1 MMDFDINAI
10 KASFLVESQEGLD
23 HAEQSLLAI
32 ESGAADPELLNEI
45 FRVVHTM
52 KGNASSLEFQELG
65 GFAHVV
71 EDLLDTVRSQQS
83 VMTQETV
90 TLLLAA
96 IDVLRSLVAASAS
109 GDAAL
114 SDHQRELKEK
124 IASATR
130 EQRAEG
136 SSEASQQVSAVDK
149 VTGPQ
154 VGGARRTLRAE
165 VEKLDR
171 MLDLT
176 GEIAIA
182 QGRMRR
188 LLEERN
194 DDHGREALEM
204 HRETERLYMDLQ
216 EEIMRIRMVPV
227 GPVFRQFVRSVRDL
241 SQAQDKLVRLEISG
255 DDVEV
260 DTTILENLKDPLLHM
275 IRNAVDHGIESPT
288 EREARGKNPS
298 ALISLSASHSAGNII
313 VQIKDDGAGF
323 NRKRIAE
330 KAKSL
335 GLVADADRLPDSELF
350 QLVFRAGFSTA
361 ESVTDV
367 SGRGVGMDV
376 VRRNIDALHGTLSIA
391 SEEGTGSVITIRLPL
406 TLAIIE
412 GFSVRS
418 GDETYIIPLEYV
430 TECVE
435 LTEESRNSAG
445 SDIVNLRGDALPFVH
460 LRQVFGDHGPQ
471 GTRAN
476 LVVVKA
482 GDVRAG
488 IAVDTLLGATQAV
501 IKPLAKIF
509 QRIPE
514 ISGSTILGDGRVGLI
529 LDVPGLLNGF
539 TTKSN

>member
-1 MMDFDINAI
+1 MDFDLDAI

-23 HAEQSLLAI
+23 HAEQALLAI
-32 ESGAADPELLNEI
+32 ESGAADPELLNDI
-45 FRVVHTM
+45 FRAVHTM

-71 EDLLDTVRSQQS
+71 EDLLDVQRGQVSG
-83 VMTQETV
+83 MTHEVV
-90 TLLLAA
+90 TLLLGA
-96 IDVLRSLVAASAS
+96 IDALRSLVAASSA
-109 GDAAL
+109 GDTPL
-114 SDHQRELKEK
+114 TEQQQRLKEK
-124 IASATR
+124 IASVLVQ
-130 EQRAEG
+130 QRAEDG
-136 SSEASQQVSAVDK
+136 GEASQQVTMMDK
-149 VTGPQ
+149 VAGTP
-154 VGGARRTLRAE
+154 VAGGRRTLRAE

-188 LLEERN
+188 LLEGRA
-194 DDHGREALEM
+194 DDDGREALEM
-204 HRETERLYMDLQ
+204 HRNTERLYMDLQ

-227 GPVFRQFVRSVRDL
+227 GPVFRQFTRTVRDL
-241 SQAQDKLVRLEISG
+241 SQAQDKIVRLEISG

-275 IRNAVDHGIESPT
+275 IRNAVDHGIESPAV
-288 EREARGKNPS
+288 REARGKNPS
-298 ALISLSASHSAGNII
+298 ALITLSATHSAGNII
-313 VQIKDDGAGF
+313 VQLKDDGAGF
-323 NRKRIAE
+323 NRKRIAD
-330 KAKSL
+330 KAKAL
-335 GLVADADRLPDSELF
+335 GLAADADRLPDSELF

-430 TECVE
+430 TECIE
-435 LTEESRNSAG
+435 LTEEDRNSTG

-460 LRQVFGDHGPQ
+460 LRQVFGNNGP
-471 GTRAN
+471 RAKREN

-482 GDVRAG
+482 GDVQAG
-488 IAVDTLLGATQAV
+488 IAVDDLLGATQAV

-529 LDVPGLLNGF
+529 LDVPGLLNRF